1 MSKIAKSIVIAL
13 LLAGLSLSLTTG
25 CFPVTGSQP
34 PPNPAQVSDIFDEAW
49 EIIFRDYVEQES
61 LDADKLNQGAIRGM
75 VEALDDPYSAYLDPE
90 MYQLSLSDL
99 EGEFEGIGAHVA
111 VRDEQ
116 IVILA
121 PIPGSPAEKAGIR
134 AGDKILEIDGK
145 PTLEMSLAEAVLLVR
160 GPKGTPVRLMVLHE
174 GEAEPVEIEIVRDE
188 IQVESV
194 YFEMREDIAYIR
206 ITNFSASTD
215 TELLPVLES
224 LDREGVTGIILDLR
238 NNPGGTLTSVID
250 VASYFLAE
258 GTVVNVM
265 DNQGERTTMSVKRK
279 QITTDLPL
287 VVLVNEFSA
296 SGSEVLAGAVQDHGR
311 ATIAGKT
318 TFGKGSVNIL
328 HQLSDGSG
336 IYITTGRWL
345 TPDGRLIE
353 GKGIDP
359 DYELELEGEA
369 AIQWAIDYLKG
380 RVCELT
386 PAPTL

>member
-1 MSKIAKSIVIAL
+1 MSKIAKIIVIAL
-13 LLAGLSLSLTTG
+13 LLAGLSLSLATG
-25 CFPVTGSQP
+25 CFPVTGSEP
-34 PPNPAQVSDIFDEAW
+34 PPNPAQVSDIFGEAW

-328 HQLSDGSG
+328 RQLSDGSG

>member
-206 ITNFSASTD
+206 ITNFSARTD
-215 TELLPVLES
+215 TELLSVLES

-250 VASYFLAE
+250 VASHFLTE
-258 GTVVNVM
+258 GTVVDVM
-265 DNQGERTTMSVKRK
+265 DNQGECTTMFVKRK